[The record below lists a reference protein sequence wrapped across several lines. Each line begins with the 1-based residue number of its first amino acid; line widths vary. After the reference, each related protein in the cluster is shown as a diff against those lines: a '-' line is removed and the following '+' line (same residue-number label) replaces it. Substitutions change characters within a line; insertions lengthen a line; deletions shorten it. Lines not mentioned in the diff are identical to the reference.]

1 MPLNYNLEDDEDLIP
16 PEEIPYEEE
25 APSPMMPAPMPPAKG
40 EAMPNVPRDPDDPK
54 EKLKNYFKRQDEL
67 AQQSLR
73 GGRQDAEM
81 YRKSNSEIGF
91 GQLLNRA
98 ANSFGTLNGKTPPS
112 AGFDQFSQGLKQSNL
127 QELQLAGNERKAA
140 GANEDRKVKMLEYMQ
155 RQGYLDQNA
164 ADRKKNADDSLAL
177 RTREQNW
184 KETHPND
191 SGKSDRKATA
201 DRRVLDQELKD
212 LEGRINPSGARA
224 GSLAKLNDKV
234 NQAEAVEA
242 LILDENGNLKK
253 DIDKRQIQELAKG
266 LDNLLTS
273 GVSTVSG
280 VHELVPVSAQGNLQ
294 SLQEYITGIP
304 TGGAMDDFVKK
315 LAETVQREKNLRHD
329 QLVRAQVSGLGVAA
343 NLRKTNPDEYWTTL
357 GNHKLYKEDFDEN
370 GVYIPKAKA
379 PPKAPPGA
387 APSPPGTVTMKNSAG
402 KVFHIPADKVQA
414 AKSDPDEPL
423 MEVQ

>member
-25 APSPMMPAPMPPAKG
+25 APSPMMPPPMPPAKD

-67 AQQSLR
+67 AQQNLR

-81 YRKSNSEIGF
+81 YRRGNSQIGL
-91 GQLLNRA
+91 GQLLNQSANQFGSLGGKA
-98 ANSFGTLNGKTPPS
+98 ASS
-112 AGFDQFSQGLKQSNL
+112 APLDQFSQGLKQSNL

-140 GANEDRKVKMLEYMQ
+140 GANEDRKVKMMEYMQ
-155 RQGYLDQNA
+155 RQGYLDQSA

-177 RTREQNW
+177 RTREQKW
-184 KETHPND
+184 KEDHPND

-212 LEGRINPSGARA
+212 LEARINPSGARA

-387 APSPPGTVTMKNSAG
+387 APPG
-402 KVFHIPADKVQA
+402 
-414 AKSDPDEPL
+414 PL
-423 MEVQ
+423 KPLHQMTREEKLKELEALGG

>member
-1 MPLNYNLEDDEDLIP
+1 
-16 PEEIPYEEE
+16 
-25 APSPMMPAPMPPAKG
+25 MM
-40 EAMPNVPRDPDDPK
+40 
-54 EKLKNYFKRQDEL
+54 
-67 AQQSLR
+67 
-73 GGRQDAEM
+73 
-81 YRKSNSEIGF
+81 
-91 GQLLNRA
+91 
-98 ANSFGTLNGKTPPS
+98 
-112 AGFDQFSQGLKQSNL
+112 
-127 QELQLAGNERKAA
+127 
-140 GANEDRKVKMLEYMQ
+140 EYMQ

-177 RTREQNW
+177 RTREQKW
-184 KETHPND
+184 KEDHPND
-191 SGKSDRKATA
+191 SGKTDRKATA
-201 DRRVLDQELKD
+201 DRRVLDQELKE
-212 LEGRINPSGARA
+212 LEGRLNPSGAKA

-343 NLRKTNPDEYWTTL
+343 NLRKTNPDEYWGTL
-357 GNHKLYKEDFDEN
+357 NRHNLHKEDFDEN
-370 GVYIPKAKA
+370 GMYIPKSNPAQKKTETA
-379 PPKAPPGA
+379 VPP
-387 APSPPGTVTMKNSAG
+387 AG
-402 KVFHIPADKVQA
+402 
-414 AKSDPDEPL
+414 PL
-423 MEVQ
+423 KPLHQMTREEKLKELEALGG

>member
-1 MPLNYNLEDDEDLIP
+1 M
-16 PEEIPYEEE
+16 
-25 APSPMMPAPMPPAKG
+25 
-40 EAMPNVPRDPDDPK
+40 
-54 EKLKNYFKRQDEL
+54 
-67 AQQSLR
+67 
-73 GGRQDAEM
+73 
-81 YRKSNSEIGF
+81 
-91 GQLLNRA
+91 
-98 ANSFGTLNGKTPPS
+98 
-112 AGFDQFSQGLKQSNL
+112 
-127 QELQLAGNERKAA
+127 
-140 GANEDRKVKMLEYMQ
+140 
-155 RQGYLDQNA
+155 
-164 ADRKKNADDSLAL
+164 
-177 RTREQNW
+177 
-184 KETHPND
+184 
-191 SGKSDRKATA
+191 
-201 DRRVLDQELKD
+201 KD
-212 LEGRINPSGARA
+212 LEARINPSGARA

-315 LAETVQREKNLRHD
+315 LAETVQREKNLRRD

-357 GNHKLYKEDFDEN
+357 GNHKLYKTDFDEN

-387 APSPPGTVTMKNSAG
+387 APSPPPPPPPGMVHIMDPKGKIKVIPVDQKEAAVAAGG
-402 KVFHIPADKVQA
+402 KVVQ
-414 AKSDPDEPL
+414 
-423 MEVQ
+423 